1 MLMDKENHEIKIC
14 KTPNPHIL
22 ILGKSGEGKTYFC
35 CRKIEEEI
43 QDGKSVLIFDYSK
56 SYSLPELHKC
66 KFRYSESVRIF
77 NPLEKR
83 TDFIFGMDRIESA
96 LVDSFVN
103 ALRILSYYQKK
114 LLREAIFRVVD
125 STDSLTIPALIECL
139 EEMLS
144 EMISS
149 ESEKNIGHLLA
160 RLGPYSELDNIR
172 IMTGNPTYNIGTD
185 ANVTIIQFSDFPEL
199 QRIFLT
205 EFLAEMLWREVRNGY
220 KKVDIVLFDEFHN
233 MQITPGS
240 ALSAMLREGRKFGMG
255 VYLSSQFL
263 GNYNRDAVDT
273 LMQAG
278 NMFFFRPVQR
288 EMKFIAS
295 LIDPDEIPAWRKIL
309 QSLQVGEAVLKGR
322 YNLNGNTR
330 EIETPIICKV
340 ESI

>member
-185 ANVTIIQFSDFPEL
+185 ANVTIIQFSDFSEL
-199 QRIFLT
+199 QRKFLT
-205 EFLAEMLWREVRNGY
+205 EFLAEMFWREVRNGY
-220 KKVDIVLFDEFHN
+220 GKADIVLFDEFQN

-240 ALSAMLREGRKFGMG
+240 ALSAMLREGRKFGLS

-263 GNYNRDAVDT
+263 GHYNREAVDT

-278 NMFFFRPVQR
+278 NMFFFKPVQR
-288 EMKFIAS
+288 EMKFIAG
-295 LIDPDEIPAWRKIL
+295 LIDPDHIPEWRNIL
-309 QSLQVGEAVLKGR
+309 QNLQVGEAVLKGR
-322 YNLNGNTR
+322 YCLNSNIK

>member
-273 LMQAG
+273 LMQEG

>member
-240 ALSAMLREGRKFGMG
+240 ALSAMLREGRKFGRG

>member
-35 CRKIEEEI
+35 CRKMEEDLRE
-43 QDGKSVLIFDYSK
+43 GKNVIIFDYSN
-56 SYSLPELHKC
+56 SYSLPALHKC

-149 ESEKNIGHLLA
+149 ESEKNIGHLLT

-185 ANVTIIQFSDFPEL
+185 ANVTIIQLSDFPQL
-199 QRIFLT
+199 QRKFLT
-205 EFLAEMLWREVRNGY
+205 EFLAEMFWREVRNGY
-220 KKVDIVLFDEFHN
+220 GKADIVLFDEFQN

-240 ALSAMLREGRKFGMG
+240 ALSAMLREGRKFGLS

-263 GNYNRDAVDT
+263 GHYNREAVDT

-278 NMFFFRPVQR
+278 NMFFFKPVQR
-288 EMKFIAS
+288 EMKFIAG
-295 LIDPDEIPAWRKIL
+295 LIDPDHIPEWRNIL
-309 QSLQVGEAVLKGR
+309 QNLQVGEAVLKGR
-322 YNLNGNTR
+322 YCLNSNIK

>member
-66 KFRYSESVRIF
+66 KFRYSESVRNF

-149 ESEKNIGHLLA
+149 ESEKNIGHLLT

>member
-149 ESEKNIGHLLA
+149 ESEKNIGHLLT

>member
-322 YNLNGNTR
+322 YSLNGNTR

>member
-149 ESEKNIGHLLA
+149 ESEKNIGHLLT

-185 ANVTIIQFSDFPEL
+185 ANVTIIQLSDFPQL
-199 QRIFLT
+199 QRKFLT
-205 EFLAEMLWREVRNGY
+205 EFLAEMFWREVRNGY
-220 KKVDIVLFDEFHN
+220 GKADIVLFDEFQN

-240 ALSAMLREGRKFGMG
+240 ALSAMLREGRKFGLS

-263 GNYNRDAVDT
+263 GHYNREAVDT

-278 NMFFFRPVQR
+278 NMFFFKPVQR
-288 EMKFIAS
+288 EMKFIAG
-295 LIDPDEIPAWRKIL
+295 LIDPDHIPEWRNIL
-309 QSLQVGEAVLKGR
+309 QNLQVGEAVLKGR
-322 YNLNGNTR
+322 YCLNSNIK

>member
-1 MLMDKENHEIKIC
+1 MLMDKENHAIKIS
-14 KTPNPHIL
+14 KIPNSHVL

-35 CRKIEEEI
+35 CRKMEEDLRE
-43 QDGKSVLIFDYSK
+43 GKNVIIFDYSN

-66 KFRYSESVRIF
+66 KFRYSESVRNF

-149 ESEKNIGHLLA
+149 ESEKNIGHLLT

-185 ANVTIIQFSDFPEL
+185 ANVTIIQLSDFPQL
-199 QRIFLT
+199 QRKFLT
-205 EFLAEMLWREVRNGY
+205 EFLAEMFWREVRNGY
-220 KKVDIVLFDEFHN
+220 GKADIVLFDEFQN

-240 ALSAMLREGRKFGMG
+240 ALSAMLREGSKFGLS

-263 GNYNRDAVDT
+263 GHYNREAVDT

-278 NMFFFRPVQR
+278 NMFFFKPVQR
-288 EMKFIAS
+288 EMKFIAG
-295 LIDPDEIPAWRKIL
+295 LIDPDHTPEWRNIL
-309 QSLQVGEAVLKGR
+309 QNLQVGEAVLKGR
-322 YNLNGNTR
+322 YCLNSNIK

>member
-205 EFLAEMLWREVRNGY
+205 EFLAEMFWREVRNGY
-220 KKVDIVLFDEFHN
+220 KRADIVLLDEFQN

-240 ALSAMLREGRKFGMG
+240 ALSAMLREGRKFGLG

-263 GNYNRDAVDT
+263 GNYNREAVDT

-278 NMFFFRPVQR
+278 NMFFFKPVQR

-322 YNLNGNTR
+322 YSLNGNTR

>member
-1 MLMDKENHEIKIC
+1 MDKENHEIKIC

-185 ANVTIIQFSDFPEL
+185 ANVTIIQFSDFSEL
-199 QRIFLT
+199 QR
-205 EFLAEMLWREVRNGY
+205 
-220 KKVDIVLFDEFHN
+220 
-233 MQITPGS
+233 
-240 ALSAMLREGRKFGMG
+240 
-255 VYLSSQFL
+255 
-263 GNYNRDAVDT
+263 
-273 LMQAG
+273 
-278 NMFFFRPVQR
+278 
-288 EMKFIAS
+288 
-295 LIDPDEIPAWRKIL
+295 
-309 QSLQVGEAVLKGR
+309 
-322 YNLNGNTR
+322 
-330 EIETPIICKV
+330 
-340 ESI
+340 

>member
-1 MLMDKENHEIKIC
+1 MLMDRENHVIKIRQI
-14 KTPNPHIL
+14 PNAHIL

-43 QDGKSVLIFDYSK
+43 QDGKSVFIFDYSN
-56 SYSLPELHKC
+56 SYSLPELRKC

-83 TDFIFGMDRIESA
+83 TDFIFEMDRIESA

-103 ALRILSYYQKK
+103 ALRVRSYYQKK

-125 STDSLTIPALIECL
+125 GMASLTIPDLIECL
-139 EEMLS
+139 EEMLD
-144 EMISS
+144 EVISP
-149 ESEKNIGHLLA
+149 ESEKNLGHLLT
-160 RLGPYSELDNIR
+160 RLGPYSELKNIR
-172 IMTGNPTYNIGTD
+172 IVATDRANNILEKR
-185 ANVTIIQFSDFPEL
+185 NVTIIQLSDFSEL
-199 QRIFLT
+199 QRKFLT
-205 EFLAEMLWREVRNGY
+205 EFLAEMFWREVRNGH
-220 KKVDIVLFDEFHN
+220 KRADIVLLDEFQN

-240 ALSAMLREGRKFGMG
+240 ALSAMLREGRKFGLG

-263 GNYNRDAVDT
+263 GNYNREAVDT

-278 NMFFFRPVQR
+278 NMFFFKPVQR
-288 EMKFIAS
+288 EMKLIAS

-309 QSLQVGEAVLKGR
+309 QNLQVGEAVLRGR
-322 YNLNGNTR
+322 YCLNDNTR

-340 ESI
+340 ESV

>member
-1 MLMDKENHEIKIC
+1 MLRDLEGRKINVC
-14 KTPNPHIL
+14 QIPNAHIL

-43 QDGKSVLIFDYSK
+43 QDGKSVFIFDYSN
-56 SYSLPELHKC
+56 SYSLPELRKC

-149 ESEKNIGHLLA
+149 ESEKK
-160 RLGPYSELDNIR
+160 EKR
-172 IMTGNPTYNIGTD
+172 ILI
-185 ANVTIIQFSDFPEL
+185 FP
-199 QRIFLT
+199 
-205 EFLAEMLWREVRNGY
+205 
-220 KKVDIVLFDEFHN
+220 
-233 MQITPGS
+233 
-240 ALSAMLREGRKFGMG
+240 
-255 VYLSSQFL
+255 
-263 GNYNRDAVDT
+263 
-273 LMQAG
+273 
-278 NMFFFRPVQR
+278 
-288 EMKFIAS
+288 
-295 LIDPDEIPAWRKIL
+295 
-309 QSLQVGEAVLKGR
+309 
-322 YNLNGNTR
+322 
-330 EIETPIICKV
+330 
-340 ESI
+340 

>member
-35 CRKIEEEI
+35 CRKLEKDLRE
-43 QDGKSVLIFDYSK
+43 GKNTIIFDYSN
-56 SYSLPELHKC
+56 SYSLPELCKC
-66 KFRYSESVRIF
+66 KFRYAESVRIY
-77 NPLEKR
+77 NPIEKR
-83 TDFIFGMDRIESA
+83 TDFMFGMDRLESA

-139 EEMLS
+139 EEMS
-144 EMISS
+144 DEVISS
-149 ESEKNIGHLLA
+149 ESEKNIGHLLT
-160 RLGPYSELDNIR
+160 RLEPYSELDNIR
-172 IMTGNPTYNIGTD
+172 IMSGNPTCNIGTN
-185 ANVTIIQFSDFPEL
+185 ANITIIQLSDFPEL
-199 QRIFLT
+199 QRKFLA
-205 EFLAEMLWREVRNGY
+205 EFLAEMFWREVRNGHR
-220 KKVDIVLFDEFHN
+220 KADIVLFDEFQN

-240 ALSAMLREGRKFGMG
+240 ALSAMLREGRKFGLG

-263 GNYNRDAVDT
+263 GDYNREAVDT

-278 NMFFFRPVQR
+278 NMFFFKPVQR
-288 EMKFIAS
+288 EMKLIAS

-309 QSLQVGEAVLKGR
+309 QNLQVGEAVLRGR
-322 YNLNGNTR
+322 YCLNDNKR
-330 EIETPIICKV
+330 EVETPIICKV
-340 ESI
+340 ESV

>member
-66 KFRYSESVRIF
+66 KFCYSESVRIF

-185 ANVTIIQFSDFPEL
+185 ANVTIIQFSDFSEL
-199 QRIFLT
+199 QRKFLT
-205 EFLAEMLWREVRNGY
+205 EFLAEMFWREVRNGHR
-220 KKVDIVLFDEFHN
+220 KADIVLFDEFQN

-240 ALSAMLREGRKFGMG
+240 ALSAMLREGRKFGLG
-255 VYLSSQFL
+255 VYLSSQFF
-263 GNYNRDAVDT
+263 GNYNREAVDT

-278 NMFFFRPVQR
+278 NMFFFKPVQR
-288 EMKFIAS
+288 EMKFIAG
-295 LIDPDEIPAWRKIL
+295 LIDPDHIPEWRNIL
-309 QSLQVGEAVLKGR
+309 QNLQVGEAVLKGR
-322 YNLNGNTR
+322 YCLNSNIK

>member
-1 MLMDKENHEIKIC
+1 M
-14 KTPNPHIL
+14 
-22 ILGKSGEGKTYFC
+22 
-35 CRKIEEEI
+35 
-43 QDGKSVLIFDYSK
+43 
-56 SYSLPELHKC
+56 
-66 KFRYSESVRIF
+66 
-77 NPLEKR
+77 
-83 TDFIFGMDRIESA
+83 A
-96 LVDSFVN
+96 LQ
-103 ALRILSYYQKK
+103 YYQKK

>member
-35 CRKIEEEI
+35 CRKMEEDLRE
-43 QDGKSVLIFDYSK
+43 GKNVIIFDYSN

-149 ESEKNIGHLLA
+149 ESEKNIGHLLT

-185 ANVTIIQFSDFPEL
+185 ANVTIIQLSDFPQL
-199 QRIFLT
+199 QRKFLT
-205 EFLAEMLWREVRNGY
+205 EFLAEMFWREVRNGY
-220 KKVDIVLFDEFHN
+220 GKADIVLFDEFQN

-240 ALSAMLREGRKFGMG
+240 ALSAMLREGRKFGLS

-263 GNYNRDAVDT
+263 GHYNREAVDT

-278 NMFFFRPVQR
+278 NMFFFKPVQR
-288 EMKFIAS
+288 EMKFIAG
-295 LIDPDEIPAWRKIL
+295 LIDPDHIPEWRNIL
-309 QSLQVGEAVLKGR
+309 QNLQVGEAVLKGR
-322 YNLNGNTR
+322 YCLNSNIK